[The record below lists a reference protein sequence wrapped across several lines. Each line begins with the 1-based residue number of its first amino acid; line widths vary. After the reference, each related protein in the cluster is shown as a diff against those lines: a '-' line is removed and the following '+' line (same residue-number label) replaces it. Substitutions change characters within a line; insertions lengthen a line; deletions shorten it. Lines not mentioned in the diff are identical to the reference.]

1 MPHFP
6 KTNLLKLLATVLF
19 FTLFLS
25 NCSPSS
31 SNPTIHISSSSTAA
45 APTITP
51 TITQTLIPTIT
62 PTDIPTATL
71 TPTLIPMPDGWTSIF
86 ETKEIG
92 GRNVALDA
100 AGNSAVLIDGK
111 WYPVDVKGCFYSEFF
126 DPETFRSN
134 AEVIDLMKKI
144 NEEASFV
151 FGPKVKGDE
160 FLWPRHAGG
169 NNYQLEKNKK
179 RINYSEKLVDGII
192 FRQYLCFNQQSEE
205 WEHVLDFVLARD
217 DKVTPDDSY
226 LMRVVIG
233 WLRDDKYVSFTYR
246 QIVNE
251 IKDKDITPSLKN
263 GGKKARTLE
272 VAFNLWNDLII
283 EKEQVGIR
291 LPRKLLLI
299 DGTDLQT
306 ALKQLGDGSDPSNFA
321 DNLSDP
327 EFSLWALK
335 EDNQMVYFQDK
346 KNEEEFNITNKF
358 KMWRYWGEQASVGLI
373 PEPVARTI
381 TIRER

>member
-1 MPHFP
+1 MRYYP
-6 KTNLLKLLATVLF
+6 KFDLTKLLPTLLL
-19 FTLFLS
+19 FTLVLS
-25 NCSPSS
+25 NCSPPS
-31 SNPTIHISSSSTAA
+31 SNPTIHITSTSTAV
-45 APTITP
+45 APTKTP
-51 TITQTLIPTIT
+51 TISPTIT

-100 AGNSAVLIDGK
+100 AENSAVLIDGK
-111 WYPVDVKGCFYSEFF
+111 WYPVDVNGCFYSEFF
-126 DPETFRSN
+126 DPETFRNN

-144 NEEASFV
+144 NNEASFV
-151 FGPKVKGDE
+151 FGPKIKGDG

-179 RINYSEKLVDGII
+179 QINYSEKMVDGII

-205 WEHVLDFVLARD
+205 WEHVLDFVLARND
-217 DKVTPDDSY
+217 QVTPDDSY

-233 WLRDDKYVSFTYR
+233 WLRDGKYVSFTYR
-246 QIVNE
+246 QIENE
-251 IKDKDITPSLKN
+251 IKDIDTTPSLKN

-291 LPRKLLLI
+291 LPRKLLLN

-306 ALKQLGDGSDPSNFA
+306 ALKQLGDGRDPSNFT
-321 DNLSDP
+321 DNLGDP

-335 EDNQMVYFQDK
+335 EDNQMVYFQNK
-346 KNEEEFNITNKF
+346 QNENDFNITNSF
-358 KMWRYWGEQASVGLI
+358 KMWRYWGEQASAELI